1 MLRLKPSSA
10 LNVSSATASRPA
22 GFSSVSP
29 SAPASS
35 GSPTAAKNGP
45 LGING
50 SYVDNG
56 RRSSSRLASFASK
69 RCAANLLLKH
79 DEKWAGRVSACGY
92 VAHQPAVELQ
102 WREHAGGEV
111 SGSLFG
117 LVSCKS
123 VWACPVCSA
132 RISNVRRDEMNTLLA
147 WSREQGH
154 AVVMLTLTARHNSKT
169 ALAPFLDDLKEAARR
184 LRQSRAFRGLGLIGS
199 VAATEVTHG
208 RNGWHPHLHLLLVV
222 PLAPADALSAV
233 ELLRDE
239 WSRSLVKFG
248 RDCNAAGFQVQAA
261 SAAGDYVAKFGA
273 GEELALGNVKLGRGG
288 SRSPWQLLS
297 DATAGDKRAC
307 ALWVEFALAFKGR
320 RQLQWSNGLKLLC
333 GVGEVSDDQ
342 AADAEP
348 ASEPVTLR
356 AWSGSS
362 PLWRSARRRRCAL
375 LDAAET
381 GSSLDAA
388 EYGPTDAERWRGE
401 LAAAV
406 VIE

>member
-1 MLRLKPSSA
+1 MKGA
-10 LNVSSATASRPA
+10 LS
-22 GFSSVSP
+22 
-29 SAPASS
+29 
-35 GSPTAAKNGP
+35 
-45 LGING
+45 
-50 SYVDNG
+50 
-56 RRSSSRLASFASK
+56 
-69 RCAANLLLKH
+69 
-79 DEKWAGRVSACGY
+79 
-92 VAHQPAVELQ
+92 
-102 WREHAGGEV
+102 
-111 SGSLFG
+111 
-117 LVSCKS
+117 
-123 VWACPVCSA
+123 
-132 RISNVRRDEMNTLLA
+132 
-147 WSREQGH
+147 
-154 AVVMLTLTARHNSKT
+154 
-169 ALAPFLDDLKEAARR
+169 R
-184 LRQSRAFRGLGLIGS
+184 LRQSHGWRSLGFVGS
-199 VAATEVTHG
+199 VVATEVTHG
-208 RNGWHPHLHLLLVV
+208 KAGFHPHLHLLLIL
-222 PLAPADALSAV
+222 PCPPADALAAV
-233 ELLRDE
+233 EGLRSE
-239 WSRSLVKFG
+239 WSRSLGKVG

-273 GEELALGNVKLGRGG
+273 AEELALGKVKLGRGG

-297 DATAGDKRAC
+297 DASAGDKRAC

-348 ASEPVTLR
+348 AAEPVTLR